1 MFLSEPPPSSG
12 ERVTEETCW
21 GLVSVYRAVTMIS
34 NDLGRLPVT
43 VMTKGS
49 TGMQPVNSQVNDVLG
64 MDPNRYMGSME
75 FRRTMTAQ
83 CLRYGNAFAQVVRNG
98 RGDLLELIPLLPHE
112 LSMVVDGPGI
122 TYRHSELGT
131 LQPEDVLHLRA
142 PGSDGLWGLSPIR
155 QAREALGLM
164 KAMERT
170 GGRLYANAGVPKLA
184 FVHPGNLSPAA
195 VQSIADSYQEK
206 HAGAQ
211 NAGKP
216 LVLGEGMKIERI
228 NQSLEDQMWQQARE
242 FSIQEVSRLFGV
254 PVVYL
259 SDHSR
264 ATFASIVE
272 LTRTYWDGCLAHWSS
287 VWAEEVRRKLLSPG
301 EFLSWDTRDLLKGSF
316 ADQVSSLRSAVEV
329 GLLTQNEA
337 RERLG
342 LNPVEG
348 GDEVLRPANTLIEGD
363 EEDEEEE
370 EDLEL

>member
-1 MFLSEPPPSSG
+1 M
-12 ERVTEETCW
+12 
-21 GLVSVYRAVTMIS
+21 YRAITMVS
-34 NDLGRLPVT
+34 NDLGRLPIS
-43 VMTKGS
+43 VMTKS
-49 TGMQPVNSQVNDVLG
+49 TAGMQPVQSQVDDVLAR
-64 MDPNRYMGSME
+64 DPNRHMGSLE
-75 FRRTMTAQ
+75 FRRTLTAQ
-83 CLRYGNAFAQVVRNG
+83 CLRYGNAFAQIVRNG
-98 RGDLLELIPLLPHE
+98 RGDLLELVPLLPHE
-112 LSMVVDGPGI
+112 LSMVVDGTSV
-122 TYRHSELGT
+122 TYRHSELGVLST
-131 LQPEDVLHLRA
+131 DDVLHLRA

-195 VQSIADSYQEK
+195 VQSISESYQEK

-254 PVVYL
+254 PVTYL
-259 SDHSR
+259 ADHSR

-272 LTRTYWDGCLAHWSS
+272 LTRTYWDGCLAHWTA

-301 EFLSWDTRDLLKGSF
+301 EFLMWDTRDLLKGSF

-348 GDEVLRPANTLIEGD
+348 GDEVLRPANTLIE
-363 EEDEEEE
+363 EEEE
-370 EDLEL
+370 EEFEEEEDDL